1 MFLSYEEY
9 PTALSSAYA
18 SCRMLG
24 FLLLLGPTWTLLG
37 HRGASWKP
45 REALGDFGRRW
56 EAAGGRRGRAS
67 AHHVWKVRP
76 PAVVRVVPVPEGD
89 AAVVEGLDESAEER
103 AHGPALRVLEP
114 RRDRRRSQQPSLGRR
129 ADRREAGRARRADRL
144 LVDME
149 HPASTEDVHEV
160 QVAIVQ
166 RAPVRDRPVGRHEAE
181 ARHLLAHPV
190 EQ

>member
-56 EAAGGRRGRAS
+56 EAAGGRRGSAS

-76 PAVVRVVPVPEGD
+76 P
-89 AAVVEGLDESAEER
+89 AEER

>member
-9 PTALSSAYA
+9 PSALSSAYA

-56 EAAGGRRGRAS
+56 EAAGGRRGSAS
-67 AHHVWKVRP
+67 AHQVWNVRP
-76 PAVVRVVPVPEGD
+76 PAVGRVVPVPEGD

-114 RRDRRRSQQPSLGRR
+114 RRDRRRSQQPSRG
-129 ADRREAGRARRADRL
+129 RRADRL

-181 ARHLLAHPV
+181 ARPLLAHPV